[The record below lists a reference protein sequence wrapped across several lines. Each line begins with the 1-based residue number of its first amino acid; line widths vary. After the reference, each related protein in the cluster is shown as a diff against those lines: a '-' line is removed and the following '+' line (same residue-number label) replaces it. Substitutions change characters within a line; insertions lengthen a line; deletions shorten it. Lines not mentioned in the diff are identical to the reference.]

1 MEAIY
6 SKNNKTSLTIKIFRM
21 PFRMELPFADVSANI
36 IAKEVK
42 TDFTSK
48 IKIKR
53 A

>member
-1 MEAIY
+1 
-6 SKNNKTSLTIKIFRM
+6 
-21 PFRMELPFADVSANI
+21 MELPFADVSANI

-48 IKIKR
+48 MKIKR

>member
-1 MEAIY
+1 ME
-6 SKNNKTSLTIKIFRM
+6 F
-21 PFRMELPFADVSANI
+21 PFADVNANI

-48 IKIKR
+48 IKIKK

>member
-1 MEAIY
+1 LEVIY
-6 SKNNKTSLTIKIFRM
+6 SKNHKTSLTIKIFRM
-21 PFRMELPFADVSANI
+21 PFQMELPFADVSANI

-48 IKIKR
+48 INIKR